1 MTNITGL
8 SGGQIDW
15 LLDHLIEK
23 AIRPL
28 AEASGFLRRL
38 SAEILCQ
45 PFTDLR
51 RKISAF
57 STTEANCKLFA
68 AICSRSPERQIEH
81 FMSAKIER
89 NLTHAAVTAV
99 TDKAVEYRHEV
110 IMSSIRGENSPKVEA
125 FNRIVGGIEEKLF
138 TAVQR
143 SEVWIRQY
151 EKLRN
156 QIVMQFEGIARAT
169 TDSIVRGTI
178 LAVDYDDM
186 YKNMM
191 LGVQRAIDKYSS
203 HKGTLI
209 SYVKLWMRDAHTNP
223 QFQHEYGNA
232 FTVSAGERRRI
243 TTSINSGNYAFSNL
257 SVDMDEASTISID
270 TPTPE
275 KLLEDE
281 NTGIVISHILAN
293 IPNAR
298 YAFLTMEIPYYLNTA
313 QRALLSATLKKR
325 R

>member
-1 MTNITGL
+1 MTDITGL

-23 AIRPL
+23 ALKPL
-28 AEASGFLRRL
+28 AEASSFLRRL
-38 SAEILCQ
+38 AAEVLCQ

-51 RKISAF
+51 RKISAY
-57 STTEANCKLFA
+57 SRKKANCALFA
-68 AICSRSPERQIEH
+68 TMCSRSPERQLVH
-81 FMSAKIER
+81 FMAAKIER
-89 NLTHAAVTAV
+89 NITHGAIVSV
-99 TDKAVEYRHEV
+99 TDKAAEYRHEV
-110 IMSSIRGENSPKVEA
+110 IMSSIRGELSPKVEA
-125 FNRIVGGIEEKLF
+125 FNRIVGGIEERLF
-138 TAVQR
+138 SAVQHA
-143 SEVWIRQY
+143 ETWVRQY

-169 TDSIVRGTI
+169 TDSLVRGTV
-178 LAVDYDDM
+178 LSVDYEDM

-191 LGVQRAIDKYSS
+191 LGVQRAVDKYSS

-232 FTVSAGERRRI
+232 FSVSAGERRKI
-243 TTSINSGNYAFSNL
+243 TNNINSGKYAFSNL
-257 SVDMDEASTISID
+257 SVDMDEASTVSVD

-281 NTGIVISHILAN
+281 DFGIMLSHLLAKL
-293 IPNAR
+293 PNAK
-298 YAFLTMEIPYYLNTA
+298 YAFLTMEIPYFLNKS
-313 QRALLSATLKKR
+313 QRGLLATTLRKR